1 MIFKSKVLEIYM
13 DAAPYISNVNWV
25 KNVIFKALNES
36 NNIEEFEKKINR
48 LYEKQ
53 EEIVKK
59 NDLKIFLIF
68 LKKRLK

>member
-13 DAAPYISNVNWV
+13 DAAPYISNVSWA
-25 KNVIFKALNES
+25 KEVILKALDES
-36 NNIEEFEKKINR
+36 INLEEFEEKIKK

-59 NDLKIFLIF
+59 NDLKIFLNF
-68 LKKRLK
+68 LKKELK